1 MNKVKIFLSNN
12 YKYTLN
18 LLINLTCKF
27 SAPLY
32 EYLLFLI
39 QKVAD
44 NNLDEFLDLILSSEI
59 YIDDKIILEL
69 LKIDQYRD
77 IILNKIS
84 FSRLTKLTKED
95 NNISNFIENFIVD
108 KKLHKDD
115 YELLEMLSVDTQLDI
130 EKLFKLINII
140 KK

>member
-1 MNKVKIFLSNN
+1 M
-12 YKYTLN
+12 
-18 LLINLTCKF
+18 
-27 SAPLY
+27 Y
-32 EYLLFLI
+32 ENILFLI
-39 QKVAD
+39 EKIAD
-44 NNLDEFLDLILSSEI
+44 SYLDDFLDLILSSEI

-95 NNISNFIENFIVD
+95 NNISRFIENFIVD
-108 KKLHKDD
+108 KNLHKDD
-115 YELLEMLSVDTQLDI
+115 YELLEMLAVDTQLDI
-130 EKLFKLINII
+130 DKLFKLINII

>member
-1 MNKVKIFLSNN
+1 M
-12 YKYTLN
+12 
-18 LLINLTCKF
+18 
-27 SAPLY
+27 
-32 EYLLFLI
+32 
-39 QKVAD
+39 
-44 NNLDEFLDLILSSEI
+44 

-95 NNISNFIENFIVD
+95 NNISRFIENFIVD
-108 KKLHKDD
+108 KNLHKDD
-115 YELLEMLSVDTQLDI
+115 YELLEMLAVDTQLDI
-130 EKLFKLINII
+130 DKLFKLINII